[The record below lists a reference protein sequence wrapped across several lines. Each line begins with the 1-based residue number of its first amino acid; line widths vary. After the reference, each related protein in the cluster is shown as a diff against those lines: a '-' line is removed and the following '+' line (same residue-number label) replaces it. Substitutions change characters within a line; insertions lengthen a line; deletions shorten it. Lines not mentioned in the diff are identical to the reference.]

1 MLALCPCPSF
11 PTFPYRFLLLFL
23 LLSLFLFLSRTLAF
37 TGKSPLLHGFFSGS
51 SSSPW
56 RRKARVEVI
65 SVQVYLSQMASVGGN
80 ASRYRKF
87 LPTCSSCMT
96 PHTSAIM
103 SVRDGT
109 AFLGIDELLAPA
121 APAGAASSLYGA
133 MGATF
138 SCFFVVHNFLSAI
151 FWSRLWRF
159 QLGLCDDRTHRQ
171 QYQMNITPTPAY
183 HLRPPRCNVDFT
195 E

>member
-65 SVQVYLSQMASVGGN
+65 SVQVYLSQMASV
-80 ASRYRKF
+80 
-87 LPTCSSCMT
+87 
-96 PHTSAIM
+96 
-103 SVRDGT
+103 
-109 AFLGIDELLAPA
+109 GIDELLAPA